1 MGTARQSRRAGPT
14 GFRIF
19 AGGGVMGHGQG
30 RKGVGFMAWTLIRG
44 GELDFI
50 VLSCAFLASFF
61 GFLAKSLMG
70 LGQKLK
76 GCGARERATGG
87 RQLTTKYAKHTKM
100 ELGANRAGRPV
111 VR

>member
-44 GELDFI
+44 GELDDF
-50 VLSCAFLASFF
+50 VLSCTFLA
-61 GFLAKSLMG
+61 GFSGFWRKV
-70 LGQKLK
+70 
-76 GCGARERATGG
+76 
-87 RQLTTKYAKHTKM
+87 QL
-100 ELGANRAGRPV
+100 
-111 VR
+111 